1 MILGKWPNN
10 NKSIREYMVN
20 EMRRGYYI
28 LRGTF
33 EKAVW
38 WKPMPIDPPFAA
50 FVWDGREEN
59 RSMKFSICISS

>member
-1 MILGKWPNN
+1 MILGKWFNN

-28 LRGTF
+28 LRGIF
-33 EKAVW
+33 EKVVW
-38 WKPMPIDPPFAA
+38 WKLMFIDLLFVV

-59 RSMKFSICISS
+59 RSMKFFICIFL